1 LSSLRRLSVGS
12 FTVVP
17 VRVMMML
24 ASYSI
29 RKYGDLGVSDGARD
43 DVAAME

>member
-1 LSSLRRLSVGS
+1 
-12 FTVVP
+12 VVP

-29 RKYGDLGVSDGARD
+29 RKYGDLGVFSDGARD